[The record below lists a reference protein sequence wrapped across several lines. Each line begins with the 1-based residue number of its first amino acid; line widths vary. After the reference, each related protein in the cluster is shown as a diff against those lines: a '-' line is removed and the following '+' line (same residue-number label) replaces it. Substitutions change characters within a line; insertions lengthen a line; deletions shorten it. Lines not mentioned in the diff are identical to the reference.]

1 MPIRLMHYVA
11 CFYDHLL
18 KHKEIKPSKGLP
30 PVLPIVLY
38 NGSQRWTAKQ
48 DIYDMVQP
56 EPPAFLRVYQPHL
69 RYYLVDE
76 GRYTD
81 AELGLNP
88 TPLSGMF
95 SVENAGDSWE
105 SLQRAVDRIVAI
117 IQADPNKDRV
127 DRVITRW
134 IKRHLSR
141 LGVDVNLD
149 QLNSLVE
156 DKNMLAENLENLVKK
171 ERLQGEQI
179 GVQRGRMETRRET
192 ARNLIAMNVLTDAQ
206 IAQASGLT
214 EAEVEAL
221 RSEAKH

>member
-1 MPIRLMHYVA
+1 
-11 CFYDHLL
+11 
-18 KHKEIKPSKGLP
+18 
-30 PVLPIVLY
+30 
-38 NGSQRWTAKQ
+38 
-48 DIYDMVQP
+48 
-56 EPPAFLRVYQPHL
+56 
-69 RYYLVDE
+69 
-76 GRYTD
+76 
-81 AELGLNP
+81 
-88 TPLSGMF
+88 MF

-117 IQADPNKDRV
+117 IQADPNKERV

-141 LGVDVNLD
+141 LGADVNLD

-179 GVQRGRMETRRET
+179 GIQKGEQIGIRKGEQIGVQRAKHET

-214 EAEVEAL
+214 ESEVEAL
-221 RSEAKH
+221 RAEAKH